1 MYPAKSFY
9 RPKGWGIRFD
19 YPPLLL
25 HDPLQT
31 LPSRFEAIYFHFKC
45 FFIRVSKS
53 FFPVKYSTDL
63 VYETLKDAKLP
74 ESVGNQNKLV
84 PSGCHPINQLISTNV
99 NQDVMN
105 LYAQVDKSKIVK
117 NRASGGSRYTSTL
130 SGKNARLMLNWKK
143 NTNHVPNWFIL
154 FKQIISHVSLYQSPR
169 FELETVG

>member
-9 RPKGWGIRFD
+9 RPKGWWIRFD

-53 FFPVKYSTDL
+53 FFPVKYSSDL

-117 NRASGGSRYTSTL
+117 NRASGGSRYIITPV
-130 SGKNARLMLNWKK
+130 KNDAWPILNGTKRSVHLLVQQAQGHRKDPGW
-143 NTNHVPNWFIL
+143 
-154 FKQIISHVSLYQSPR
+154 
-169 FELETVG
+169 